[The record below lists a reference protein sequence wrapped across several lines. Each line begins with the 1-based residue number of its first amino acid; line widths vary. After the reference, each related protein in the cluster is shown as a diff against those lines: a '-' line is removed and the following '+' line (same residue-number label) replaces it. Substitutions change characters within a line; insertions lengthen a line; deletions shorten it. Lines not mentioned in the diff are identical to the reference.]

1 MTRKALMIAS
11 ALVLGLGAGAGIAPD
26 AARAADAPV
35 YGVLLKTLANPF
47 WGAMAKGIAEGGREQ
62 GVTIFQQAAQSDQD
76 AETELNLC
84 NTMLERSPKALI
96 AAAINSS
103 NLLPC
108 MTSANQ
114 AGIPVVDLD
123 ANLDPAITAKAGVK
137 IAFRIG
143 SDNTHAGAQAADF
156 MAQNLGASATGP
168 VLVIEG
174 LPGNVTGEM
183 RASGF
188 KDELAKVA
196 PGLKVVASLP
206 GDWDANKAANVTN
219 DTLQRNPNLVAIFAC
234 NDTMALGAVE
244 SVFSDGRGGKVT
256 VVGVDGTVDGV
267 KSIKAGRLTA
277 TVAQLP
283 YLEGIEAI
291 ANVKKV
297 LSGQSVPAVIHVPTL
312 VLTQAVLSAGTD
324 PNLKYVK

>member
-1 MTRKALMIAS
+1 MKSKILTIAS
-11 ALVLGLGAGAGIAPD
+11 ALVLSMGVTAGAQ
-26 AARAADAPV
+26 AADAPV

-47 WGAMAKGIAEGGREQ
+47 WGAMAKGIAEGGKES

-76 AETELNLC
+76 AETQLNLC

-108 MTSANQ
+108 MQRANSN
-114 AGIPVVDLD
+114 GIPVLDLD

-156 MAQNLGASATGP
+156 MAQHLGASATGP

-244 SVFSDGRGGKVT
+244 SVFADGDGGKIT
-256 VVGVDGTVDGV
+256 VVGVDGTIDGV

-297 LSGQSVPAVIHVPTL
+297 LAGQSVPAVVHVPTL
-312 VLTQAVLSAGTD
+312 VVTQAVLSAGTD
-324 PNLKYVK
+324 PNLKYMK

>member
-1 MTRKALMIAS
+1 MKNKMLTIAS
-11 ALVLGLGAGAGIAPD
+11 ALVLGMGISAH
-26 AARAADAPV
+26 ARADESV

-47 WGAMAKGIAEGGREQ
+47 WGAMAKGIAEGGTESS
-62 GVTIFQQAAQSDQD
+62 VAIFQQAAQSDQD
-76 AETELNLC
+76 AETQLNLC
-84 NTMLERSPKALI
+84 NTMLERNPKALI

-108 MTSANQ
+108 MSSANQ

-156 MAQNLGASATGP
+156 MAQHLGASATGP

-174 LPGNVTGEM
+174 LPGNVTGQM
-183 RASGF
+183 RANGF

-219 DTLQRNPNLVAIFAC
+219 DTMQRNPNLVAIFAC

-244 SVFSDGRGGKVT
+244 SVFAAGKGGKVA
-256 VVGVDGTVDGV
+256 VVGVDGTIDGV

-277 TVAQLP
+277 SVAQLP
-283 YLEGIEAI
+283 YLEGIEAV

-297 LSGQSVPAVIHVPTL
+297 IAGETVPAVVHVPTL
-312 VLTQAVLSAGTD
+312 VVTEAVLTAGTD
-324 PNLKYVK
+324 PNLKYMK

>member
-1 MTRKALMIAS
+1 MKTKILTIAS
-11 ALVLGLGAGAGIAPD
+11 ALVLGLGVTAGA
-26 AARAADAPV
+26 RADTPT

-47 WGAMAKGIAEGGREQ
+47 WGAMAKGIAEGGKQ
-62 GVTIFQQAAQSDQD
+62 SGVTIFQQAAQSDQD
-76 AETELNLC
+76 AETQLNLC
-84 NTMLERSPKALI
+84 NTMLERNPKALI

-108 MTSANQ
+108 MSSANQ
-114 AGIPVVDLD
+114 SNIPVVDLD

-156 MAQNLGASATGP
+156 FAEHLGKTATGP

-219 DTLQRNPNLVAIFAC
+219 DTLQRNPKPRRDFRLQRH
-234 NDTMALGAVE
+234 DGA
-244 SVFSDGRGGKVT
+244 GRGGIRFLGRKRRQGSRLLAWT
-256 VVGVDGTVDGV
+256 APSMASSRSRPDG
-267 KSIKAGRLTA
+267 
-277 TVAQLP
+277 
-283 YLEGIEAI
+283 
-291 ANVKKV
+291 
-297 LSGQSVPAVIHVPTL
+297 
-312 VLTQAVLSAGTD
+312 
-324 PNLKYVK
+324 

>member
-1 MTRKALMIAS
+1 MKNKMLTIAS
-11 ALVLGLGAGAGIAPD
+11 ALVLGMGISAH
-26 AARAADAPV
+26 ARADEPV

-47 WGAMAKGIAEGGREQ
+47 WGAMAKGIAEGGTESS
-62 GVTIFQQAAQSDQD
+62 VAIFQQAAQSDQD
-76 AETELNLC
+76 AETQLNLC
-84 NTMLERSPKALI
+84 NTMLERNPKALI

-108 MTSANQ
+108 MSSANQ

-156 MAQNLGASATGP
+156 MAQHLGASATGP

-174 LPGNVTGEM
+174 LPGNVTGQM
-183 RASGF
+183 RANGF

-219 DTLQRNPNLVAIFAC
+219 DTMQRNPNLVAIFAC

-244 SVFSDGRGGKVT
+244 SVFAAGKGGKVA
-256 VVGVDGTVDGV
+256 VVGVDGTIDGV

-277 TVAQLP
+277 SVAQLP
-283 YLEGIEAI
+283 YLEGIEAV

-297 LSGQSVPAVIHVPTL
+297 IAGETVPAVVHVPTL
-312 VLTQAVLSAGTD
+312 VVTEAVLTAGTD
-324 PNLKYVK
+324 PNLKYMK

>member
-1 MTRKALMIAS
+1 
-11 ALVLGLGAGAGIAPD
+11 
-26 AARAADAPV
+26 
-35 YGVLLKTLANPF
+35 
-47 WGAMAKGIAEGGREQ
+47 
-62 GVTIFQQAAQSDQD
+62 
-76 AETELNLC
+76 
-84 NTMLERSPKALI
+84 MLERTPKALI

-156 MAQNLGASATGP
+156 VAQHLGKTATGP

-183 RASGF
+183 RANGF
-188 KDELAKVA
+188 KDELAKAA

-219 DTLQRNPNLVAIFAC
+219 DTLQRNPDLVAIFAC

-244 SVFSDGRGGKVT
+244 SVFAAGKGGKIT

-277 TVAQLP
+277 SVAQLP
-283 YLEGIEAI
+283 YLEGIEAVTD
-291 ANVKKV
+291 VKKV
-297 LSGQSVPAVIHVPTL
+297 LAGQSVPSVIHVPTL
-312 VLTQAVLSAGTD
+312 VVTEAVLTAGTD
-324 PNLKYVK
+324 PNLKYMK

>member
-1 MTRKALMIAS
+1 MRIKMLTIAS
-11 ALVLGLGAGAGIAPD
+11 ALVLGLGVTAGA
-26 AARAADAPV
+26 RADEPV

-47 WGAMAKGIAEGGREQ
+47 WGAMAKGIAEGGTES

-76 AETELNLC
+76 AETQLNLC
-84 NTMLERSPKALI
+84 NTMLERNPKALI

-156 MAQNLGASATGP
+156 MAQHLGASATGP

-183 RASGF
+183 RATGF

-244 SVFSDGRGGKVT
+244 SVFAAGKGGKIA

-277 TVAQLP
+277 SVAQLP
-283 YLEGIEAI
+283 YLEGIEAV

-297 LSGQSVPAVIHVPTL
+297 LAGESVPAVVHVPTL
-312 VLTQAVLSAGTD
+312 VVTSAVLSAGTD
-324 PNLKYVK
+324 PNLKYMK

>member
-1 MTRKALMIAS
+1 MKNKVLTIAS
-11 ALVLGLGAGAGIAPD
+11 ALVLGMGITTGAQ
-26 AARAADAPV
+26 ADEPT

-47 WGAMAKGIAEGGREQ
+47 WGAMAKGIAEGGTES

-76 AETELNLC
+76 AETQLNLC

-96 AAAINSS
+96 ASAINSS

-108 MTSANQ
+108 MSSANQ

-143 SDNTHAGAQAADF
+143 SDNTHAGAEAADF
-156 MAQNLGASATGP
+156 MAQHLGASATGP

-174 LPGNVTGEM
+174 LSGNVTGEM
-183 RASGF
+183 RANGF
-188 KDELAKVA
+188 KDELARVA

-219 DTLQRNPNLVAIFAC
+219 DILQRNPDLIAIFAC

-244 SVFSDGRGGKVT
+244 SVFADGKGGKVT

-283 YLEGIEAI
+283 YLEGIEAV

-297 LSGQSVPAVIHVPTL
+297 IEGQSVPPVIHVPTL
-312 VLTQAVLSAGTD
+312 VVTEAVLTAGTD
-324 PNLKYVK
+324 PNLKYMK

>member
-1 MTRKALMIAS
+1 MKNKALTIAS
-11 ALVLGLGAGAGIAPD
+11 TLVLGLGLASGAQ
-26 AARAADAPV
+26 AADAPV
-35 YGVLLKTLANPF
+35 YGVLLKTLSNPF
-47 WGAMAKGIAEGGREQ
+47 WDAMAKGIAEGGHEQ
-62 GVTIFQQAAQSDQD
+62 GVTIFQEAAQSDQD
-76 AETELNLC
+76 AETQLNLC

-108 MTSANQ
+108 MKSANQ
-114 AGIPVVDLD
+114 ANIPVVDLD

-137 IAFRIG
+137 VAFSIG
-143 SDNTHAGAQAADF
+143 SDNTQAGAKAADF
-156 MAQNLGASATGP
+156 MAQHLGASASGP

-174 LPGNVTGEM
+174 LPGNVTGQM
-183 RASGF
+183 RANGF
-188 KDELAKVA
+188 KAELAKVA
-196 PGLKVVASLP
+196 PRLKVVASLP
-206 GDWDANKAANVTN
+206 GDWDAGKAANITN
-219 DTLQRNPNLVAIFAC
+219 DILQRNPNLAAIFAC

-244 SVFSDGRGGKVT
+244 SVFADGRGGKVT

-283 YLEGIEAI
+283 YLEGIEAV

-297 LSGQSVPAVIHVPTL
+297 VEGQSVPSVIHVPTL
-312 VLTQAVLSAGTD
+312 VLTKEVLTQGTNPD
-324 PNLKYVK
+324 LKYVK

>member
-1 MTRKALMIAS
+1 MKNKMLTIAS
-11 ALVLGLGAGAGIAPD
+11 ALVLGMGISAH
-26 AARAADAPV
+26 ARADEPV

-47 WGAMAKGIAEGGREQ
+47 WGAMAKGIAEGGTESS
-62 GVTIFQQAAQSDQD
+62 VAIFQQAAQSDQD
-76 AETELNLC
+76 AETQLNLC
-84 NTMLERSPKALI
+84 NTMLERNPKALI

-108 MTSANQ
+108 MSSANQ

-156 MAQNLGASATGP
+156 MAQHLGASATGP

-174 LPGNVTGEM
+174 LPGNVTGQM
-183 RASGF
+183 RANGF

-244 SVFSDGRGGKVT
+244 SVFAAGKGGKVA
-256 VVGVDGTVDGV
+256 VVGVDGTIDGV

-277 TVAQLP
+277 SVAQLP
-283 YLEGIEAI
+283 YLEGIEAV

-297 LSGQSVPAVIHVPTL
+297 IGGETVPAVVHVPTL
-312 VLTQAVLSAGTD
+312 VVTEAVLTAGTD
-324 PNLKYVK
+324 PNLKYMK

>member
-1 MTRKALMIAS
+1 MKRIMPLLAVALAT
-11 ALVLGLGAGAGIAPD
+11 GLATTPRAQ
-26 AARAADAPV
+26 AAETPT

-47 WGAMAKGIAEGGREQ
+47 WGAMAKGIAEGGRQ
-62 GVTIFQQAAQSDQD
+62 AGVTIFQQAAQSDQD
-76 AETELNLC
+76 AATQLNLC
-84 NTMLERSPKALI
+84 TTMLERKPAALI

-108 MTSANQ
+108 MKSANE
-114 AGIPVVDLD
+114 AGMPVVDLD

-143 SDNTHAGAQAADF
+143 SDNTHAGMQAADF
-156 MAQNLGASATGP
+156 MAQHLGKSATGP

-174 LPGNVTGEM
+174 LSGNVTGQM
-183 RASGF
+183 RANGF
-188 KDELAKVA
+188 RQELAKVA

-206 GDWDANKAANVTN
+206 GDWDANKAANITN
-219 DTLQRNPNLVAIFAC
+219 DILQRNPNLVAIFAC

-244 SVFSDGRGGKVT
+244 SVFAAGKGGHVT

-283 YLEGIEAI
+283 YLEGIEAV

-297 LSGQSVPAVIHVPTL
+297 LAGQSVPAVVHVPTL
-312 VLTQAVLSAGTD
+312 VLTKAVLAAGTD
-324 PNLKYVK
+324 PDLKYVK

>member
-1 MTRKALMIAS
+1 MKKKSLAITTAL
-11 ALVLGLGAGAGIAPD
+11 ALVLGMSAGA
-26 AARAADAPV
+26 RADAPT

-47 WGAMAKGIAEGGREQ
+47 WGAMSKGIAEGGAQ
-62 GVTIFQQAAQSDQD
+62 SGVTIFQQAAQSDQD
-76 AETELNLC
+76 AETQLNLC
-84 NTMLERSPKALI
+84 NTMLERNPKALI

-108 MTSANQ
+108 MSSANQ
-114 AGIPVVDLD
+114 SGIPVVDLD

-156 MAQNLGASATGP
+156 FAQHLGKSATGP

-244 SVFSDGRGGKVT
+244 SVFADGKGGKIA

-267 KSIKAGRLTA
+267 KSIRAGRLTA

-283 YLEGIEAI
+283 YLEGIEAV

-297 LSGQSVPAVIHVPTL
+297 LAGQSVPAVIHVPTL
-312 VLTQAVLSAGTD
+312 VVTEAVLTAGTD
-324 PNLKYVK
+324 PNLQYMN

>member
-1 MTRKALMIAS
+1 MRNNMLTIAS
-11 ALVLGLGAGAGIAPD
+11 ALVLGMGVTAS
-26 AARAADAPV
+26 ARADAPV

-47 WGAMAKGIAEGGREQ
+47 WGAMAKGIAEGGTES

-76 AETELNLC
+76 AETQLNLC
-84 NTMLERSPKALI
+84 NTMLERKPLALI
-96 AAAINSS
+96 ASAINSS

-108 MTSANQ
+108 MSSANQ

-156 MAQNLGASATGP
+156 FADHLGKTATGP

-183 RASGF
+183 RATGF

-219 DTLQRNPNLVAIFAC
+219 DILQRNPNLVAIFAC

-244 SVFSDGRGGKVT
+244 SVFADGRGGKIA

-283 YLEGIEAI
+283 YLEGIEAV
-291 ANVKKV
+291 ANVAKV
-297 LSGQSVPAVIHVPTL
+297 IAGQSVPAVIHVPTL

-324 PNLKYVK
+324 PSLKYVK

>member
-1 MTRKALMIAS
+1 MKSKVLTIAS
-11 ALVLGLGAGAGIAPD
+11 VLVLGMGVTAGAQAAAPT
-26 AARAADAPV
+26 

-47 WGAMAKGIAEGGREQ
+47 WGAMAKGIAEGGTEA
-62 GVTIFQQAAQSDQD
+62 GVSIFQQAAQSDQD
-76 AETELNLC
+76 AETQLNLC
-84 NTMLERSPKALI
+84 NTMLERTPKALI

-156 MAQNLGASATGP
+156 VAQHLGKTATGP

-183 RASGF
+183 RANGF
-188 KDELAKVA
+188 KDELAKAA

-219 DTLQRNPNLVAIFAC
+219 DTLQRNPDLVAIFAC

-244 SVFSDGRGGKVT
+244 SVFAAGKGGKIT

-277 TVAQLP
+277 SVAQLP
-283 YLEGIEAI
+283 YLEGIEAVTD
-291 ANVKKV
+291 VKKV
-297 LSGQSVPAVIHVPTL
+297 LAGQSVPSVIHVPTL
-312 VLTQAVLSAGTD
+312 VVTEAVLTAGTD
-324 PNLKYVK
+324 PNLKYMK

>member
-1 MTRKALMIAS
+1 MKNKILTITS
-11 ALVLGLGAGAGIAPD
+11 ALALSLSLAGGAQ
-26 AARAADAPV
+26 AADTPV

-47 WGAMAKGIAEGGREQ
+47 WGAMAKGIAAGGQQE

-76 AETELNLC
+76 AETQLNLC

-108 MTSANQ
+108 MSSANQ

-123 ANLDPAITAKAGVK
+123 ANLDPTITAKAGVK

-156 MAQNLGASATGP
+156 LTQHLGASASGP

-174 LPGNVTGEM
+174 LPGNVTGQM
-183 RASGF
+183 RANGF
-188 KDELAKVA
+188 KDELAKTA

-219 DTLQRNPNLVAIFAC
+219 DILQRNPDLVAIFAC

-244 SVFSDGRGGKVT
+244 SVFAAGKGGKVT
-256 VVGVDGTVDGV
+256 VIGVDGTVDGV

-277 TVAQLP
+277 SVAQLP
-283 YLEGIEAI
+283 YLEGIEAV

-297 LSGQSVPAVIHVPTL
+297 IAGQSVPPVIHVPTL
-312 VLTQAVLSAGTD
+312 VLTQQVLSEGTD
-324 PNLKYVK
+324 PSLKYVK

>member
-1 MTRKALMIAS
+1 MKKTMLLIAAALA
-11 ALVLGLGAGAGIAPD
+11 LGLANPPG
-26 AARAADAPV
+26 ARAADAPT

-47 WGAMAKGIAEGGREQ
+47 WGAMAKGIAEGGRQ
-62 GVTIFQQAAQSDQD
+62 SSVTIFQQAAQSDQD
-76 AETELNLC
+76 AATQLNLC
-84 NTMLERSPKALI
+84 TTMLERKPAALI

-108 MTSANQ
+108 MKSANE

-123 ANLDPAITAKAGVK
+123 SNLDPTITAKAGVK
-137 IAFRIG
+137 VAFRIG
-143 SDNTHAGAQAADF
+143 SDNTHAGMQAADF
-156 MAQNLGASATGP
+156 MAQHLGKDTTGP

-174 LPGNVTGEM
+174 LPGNVTGQM
-183 RASGF
+183 RADGF
-188 KDELAKVA
+188 KQELAKVA

-219 DTLQRNPNLVAIFAC
+219 DILQRNPNLVAIFAC

-244 SVFSDGRGGKVT
+244 SVFAAGHGGKVT

-283 YLEGIEAI
+283 YLEGIEAV
-291 ANVKKV
+291 ADVKKV
-297 LSGQSVPAVIHVPTL
+297 LAGENVPEVVHVPTL
-312 VLTQAVLSAGTD
+312 VLTQTVLAAGTEPD
-324 PNLKYVK
+324 LKYVK

>member
-1 MTRKALMIAS
+1 MRNKILTIAS
-11 ALVLGLGAGAGIAPD
+11 ALVIGMGVTAGA
-26 AARAADAPV
+26 RADAPV

-47 WGAMAKGIAEGGREQ
+47 WGAMGKGIAEGGKES

-76 AETELNLC
+76 AETQLNLC
-84 NTMLERSPKALI
+84 NTMLERTPKALI
-96 AAAINSS
+96 ASAINSS

-108 MTSANQ
+108 MSSANQ
-114 AGIPVVDLD
+114 SGIPVVDLD

-156 MAQNLGASATGP
+156 FAEHLGKTAAGP

-174 LPGNVTGEM
+174 LSGNVTGEM
-183 RASGF
+183 RANGF

-206 GDWDANKAANVTN
+206 GDWDANKAANITN
-219 DTLQRNPNLVAIFAC
+219 DILQRNPDLVAIFAC

-244 SVFSDGRGGKVT
+244 SVFADGKGGKVT

-267 KSIKAGRLTA
+267 KSIKAGRLSA

-283 YLEGIEAI
+283 YLEGIEAV

-297 LSGQSVPAVIHVPTL
+297 LAGETVPSVIHVPTL
-312 VLTQAVLSAGTD
+312 VVTEAVLSAGTD
-324 PNLKYVK
+324 PNLKYMK

>member
-1 MTRKALMIAS
+1 MKTKILTIAS
-11 ALVLGLGAGAGIAPD
+11 ALVLGLGVTAGA
-26 AARAADAPV
+26 RADEPT

-47 WGAMAKGIAEGGREQ
+47 WGAMAKGIAEGGRQ
-62 GVTIFQQAAQSDQD
+62 SGVAIFQQAAQSDQD
-76 AETELNLC
+76 AETQLNLC
-84 NTMLERSPKALI
+84 NTMLERNPKALI

-114 AGIPVVDLD
+114 SHIPVVDLD

-156 MAQNLGASATGP
+156 VAEHLGKTASGP

-183 RASGF
+183 RANGF

-244 SVFSDGRGGKVT
+244 SVFADGKGGKVT

-283 YLEGIEAI
+283 YLEGIEAV

-297 LSGQSVPAVIHVPTL
+297 IAGQSVPAVIHVPTL
-312 VLTQAVLSAGTD
+312 VVTEAVLTAGTD
-324 PNLKYVK
+324 PNLHYMK

>member
-1 MTRKALMIAS
+1 MQNRILTIAS
-11 ALVLGLGAGAGIAPD
+11 ALVLGMSVTA
-26 AARAADAPV
+26 AARADQPV

-47 WGAMAKGIAEGGREQ
+47 WGAMAKGIAEGGQEQ

-76 AETELNLC
+76 AETQLNLC
-84 NTMLERSPKALI
+84 NTMLERNPKALI

-108 MTSANQ
+108 MSSANQ

-143 SDNTHAGAQAADF
+143 SDNTHAGAEAADF
-156 MAQNLGASATGP
+156 MAQHLGASATGP

-183 RASGF
+183 RATGF
-188 KDELAKVA
+188 KDELAKAA

-219 DTLQRNPNLVAIFAC
+219 DTLQRNPNLVGIFAC

-244 SVFSDGRGGKVT
+244 SVFAAGKGGKIT
-256 VVGVDGTVDGV
+256 VVGVDGTLDGV

-277 TVAQLP
+277 SVAQLP
-283 YLEGIEAI
+283 YLEGIEAV

-297 LSGQSVPAVIHVPTL
+297 IAGQSVPSVIHVPTL
-312 VLTQAVLSAGTD
+312 VVTEAVLNAGTD
-324 PNLKYVK
+324 PNLKYMK